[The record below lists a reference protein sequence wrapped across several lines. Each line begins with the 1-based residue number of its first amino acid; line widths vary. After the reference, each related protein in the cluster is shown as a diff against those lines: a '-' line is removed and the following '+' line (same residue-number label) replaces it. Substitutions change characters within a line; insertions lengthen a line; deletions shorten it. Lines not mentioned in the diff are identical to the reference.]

1 MGIGAADVK
10 SLRERTG
17 CGIMECK
24 EALKETDG
32 DLDKAVDFLRKKG
45 LATAAKKAGRSAKE
59 GLVSSYIHAGGRIG
73 VMVEVKCETDFVAR
87 TDEFQEMAK
96 DICMHIA
103 AANPRCISREE
114 FSQEDIE
121 KEKEIYR
128 AQLADSG
135 KPEEIIDKIVT
146 GKMEKTFFSQ
156 SCLLEQPFVKD
167 TDKTVKD
174 LITEN
179 IAQLGE
185 NITISRFIR
194 FQLGE

>member
-10 SLRERTG
+10 SLRESTG

-59 GLVSSYIHAGGRIG
+59 GLVSSYIHAGGKIG

-87 TDEFQEMAK
+87 TDKFQDLTK
-96 DICMHIA
+96 DICMHVA
-103 AANPRCISREE
+103 ATNPRCISREE
-114 FSQEDIE
+114 FSQQEIE

-128 AQLADSG
+128 AQLANSG
-135 KPEEIIDKIVT
+135 KPDEIIEKIIT
-146 GKMEKTFFSQ
+146 GKMEKIFFSQ
-156 SCLLEQPFVKD
+156 NCLLEQPFVKD

-174 LITEN
+174 LITES

-185 NITISRFIR
+185 NITVSRFVR
-194 FQLGE
+194 YQLGE

>member
-32 DLDKAVDFLRKKG
+32 DVEEAVDFLRKKG

-59 GLVSSYIHAGGRIG
+59 GLVSSYIHAGGKIG
-73 VMVEVKCETDFVAR
+73 VMLEIKCETDFVAR
-87 TDEFQEMAK
+87 TDKFQGLAK

-103 AANPRCISREE
+103 ASNPQLISREE
-114 FSQEDIE
+114 FSPEDID

-135 KPEEIIDKIVT
+135 KPDEIIEKIIT
-146 GKMEKTFFSQ
+146 GKMEKIFFSQ
-156 SCLLEQPFVKD
+156 NCLLEQTFVKD
-167 TDKTVKD
+167 SDKTIKD
-174 LITEN
+174 LIAES
-179 IAQLGE
+179 ISQLGE
-185 NITISRFIR
+185 NITINRFTR
-194 FQLGE
+194 YQLGE